1 MQIIFES
8 RDGDASHMRE
18 LAVERVRFCL
28 RRLEALMP
36 RTRVQFTDVNGPRGG
51 IDKRCQVEIKTDA
64 AGTVVVSSLARDW
77 RTALDRALL
86 RATRVL
92 VRSCQRGHKS
102 MRGRASKFAL
112 DS

>member
-8 RDGDASHMRE
+8 RDNDGAQLRD
-18 LAVERVRFCL
+18 LVVERVRFSL
-28 RRLEALMP
+28 RRLDALMP
-36 RTRVQFTDVNGPRGG
+36 RARVQFTDINGPRGG

-64 AGTVVVSSLARDW
+64 VGSVVITSLARDW
-77 RTALDRALL
+77 RTALDRALS

-92 VRSCQRGHKS
+92 VRTAQRGHRPV
-102 MRGRASKFAL
+102 RGRTTPIAL